1 MPNSRSTEVFIKRE
15 FDIDEE
21 GNIVP
26 SDNPIFEEDSN
37 GDLMPTIDGTEDPI
51 FEIDDDNNITTQ
63 S

>member
-1 MPNSRSTEVFIKRE
+1 MSNARSTEVFIKTN
-15 FDIDEE
+15 FDVDDE
-21 GNIVP
+21 GNIIP
-26 SDNPIFEEDSN
+26 GDNPIFEEDSN